1 MEDKATVLMVV
12 LQRLSKLI
20 IWDLLSLVIG
30 KKLRLV
36 NLTQELARKINAKSQ
51 KVSQQEWKLTRL

>member
-36 NLTQELARKINAKSQ
+36 NLTQELARKI
-51 KVSQQEWKLTRL
+51 